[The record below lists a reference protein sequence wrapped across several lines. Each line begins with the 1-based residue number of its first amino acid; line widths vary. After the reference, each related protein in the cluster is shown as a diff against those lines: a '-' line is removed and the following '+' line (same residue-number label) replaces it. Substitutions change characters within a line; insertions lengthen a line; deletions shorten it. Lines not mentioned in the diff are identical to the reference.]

1 MGLDEHAYG
10 CTEDVCFLKEAV
22 LPVMQLDSAI
32 IGVDRLKS
40 LLYAIELIMTGE
52 SCIEGE
58 ELDSLKNLIDMCS
71 ECVRGIDQKMKK

>member
-1 MGLDEHAYG
+1 MGLDGHGYG
-10 CTEDVCFLKEAV
+10 CTKNVCSLEEAV